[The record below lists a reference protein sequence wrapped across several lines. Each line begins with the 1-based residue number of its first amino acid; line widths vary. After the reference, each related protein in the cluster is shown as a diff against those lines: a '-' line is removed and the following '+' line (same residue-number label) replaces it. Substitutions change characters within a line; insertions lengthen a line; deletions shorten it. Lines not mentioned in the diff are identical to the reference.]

1 MGATRKLGFGAALMV
16 AAASAVPAAA
26 GPDDGAAPG
35 VLLEAAYIGDA
46 WRNTRG
52 GVGVGDAYLDNLDL
66 LATVDAGQ
74 RFGIEGLTLH
84 AHASYN
90 NGHAFSG
97 RWVGDA
103 QVVSNIEGVDTWRM
117 LEFWGEFRFGAVGGP
132 SLRAG
137 LYDLNSEF
145 DSIDSAG
152 LFLNSSHGIA
162 PDLSQTGQN
171 GPSIFPVTS
180 FALRLKGE
188 SQAGYWQLAA
198 LDAVPGDPDHPDRT
212 ALRFGAGEG
221 ALLAFEAGR
230 AAGPFRKLALGAWAY
245 TAEFEAIGE
254 TDADGEAVFASGNRG
269 FYAIAE
275 ASLVERD
282 ALNVGGWLRAGF
294 ADGRF
299 NGFRHYLGAGVS
311 AAGLVPGRPDD
322 QVGLAVGSAQAGT
335 PWREAQ
341 DLAGSPIDARE
352 TTVELTWRMPVNDW
366 LTLQP
371 DLQYVI
377 NPGLSPELD
386 DAFVVGLRF
395 ELGTS
400 WAR

>member
-1 MGATRKLGFGAALMV
+1 MGVTRNLCAGAAFLV
-16 AAASAVPAAA
+16 AVSSNVAVAA
-26 GPDDGAAPG
+26 GPDDEATPV
-35 VLLEAAYIGDA
+35 VLLEVAYVGDL

-52 GVGVGDAYLDNLDL
+52 GIEVGDAYLDNLDL
-66 LATVDAGQ
+66 MATVDGGR

-84 AHASYN
+84 AHAMHN
-90 NGHAFSG
+90 NGQEFSG
-97 RWVGDA
+97 RRVGDA
-103 QVVSNIEGVDTWRM
+103 QGVSNIEGVDTWRM
-117 LEFWGEFRFGAVGGP
+117 FELWGEFRFGAAGGN

-145 DSIDSAG
+145 DSIESAG

-180 FALRLKGE
+180 FGVRLKGGA
-188 SQAGYWQLAA
+188 QAWYWQLAA

-212 ALRFGAGEG
+212 ALRFGGGEG
-221 ALLAFEAGR
+221 ALLVFEAGR
-230 AAGPFRKLALGAWAY
+230 AIGPFRKLALGAWTY
-245 TAEFEAIGE
+245 TADFEAIGE
-254 TDADGEAVFASGNRG
+254 SDAAGQAVADSGNRG
-269 FYAIAE
+269 VYAIAE

-282 ALNVGGWLRAGF
+282 SLNVGGWLRAGF

-299 NGFRHYLGAGVS
+299 NDFSRYVGAGLS

-322 QVGLAVGSAQAGT
+322 QLGLAIGSVQSGS

-341 DLAGSPIDARE
+341 ALSGTPADARE

-377 NPGLSPELD
+377 NPGLSPGLD
-386 DAFVVGLRF
+386 DAVVVGLRF

>member
-1 MGATRKLGFGAALMV
+1 MGVTRNLGAGAALLV
-16 AAASAVPAAA
+16 AAAMAVPAAA

-35 VLLEAAYIGDA
+35 VLLEAGYVGDA

-52 GVGVGDAYLDNLDL
+52 GIELGEAYLDNLDL
-66 LATVDAGQ
+66 VATIDGGQ
-74 RFGIEGLTLH
+74 RLGIDGLTLH
-84 AHASYN
+84 AHAMYN
-90 NGHAFSG
+90 NGHQFSG
-97 RWVGDA
+97 RRVGDA
-103 QVVSNIEGVDTWRM
+103 QVVSNIEGVGTWRM
-117 LEFWGEFRFGAVGGP
+117 FELWGEFRFGGVGRT

-162 PDLSQTGQN
+162 PDLSQSGQN
-171 GPSIFPVTS
+171 GPSIFPVTA
-180 FALRLKGE
+180 FALRLKGGA
-188 SQAGYWQLAA
+188 QAWYWQLAA

-212 ALRFGAGEG
+212 ALRVGAGEG

-230 AAGPFRKLALGAWAY
+230 SAGPFRKLALGGWAY
-245 TAEFEAIGE
+245 TADFEAIGE
-254 TDADGEAVFASGNRG
+254 TDAAGDAVSASGNRG

-282 ALNVGGWLRAGF
+282 ALNVGAWLRAGV
-294 ADGRF
+294 ADDRF
-299 NGFRHYLGAGVS
+299 NGFRHYLGGGLS

-322 QVGLAVGSAQAGT
+322 QLGVAIGSAQAGT
-335 PWREAQ
+335 PWRDAQ
-341 DLAGSPIDARE
+341 SLAGTPVDARE

-386 DAFVVGLRF
+386 DAVVVGLRF
-395 ELGTS
+395 ELGAS

>member
-1 MGATRKLGFGAALMV
+1 MPAVAGA
-16 AAASAVPAAA
+16 
-26 GPDDGAAPG
+26 DDEGTPG
-35 VLLEAAYIGDA
+35 VQLEAAYVGDI

-52 GVGVGDAYLDNLDL
+52 GIGVGDAYLDNLDL
-66 LATVDAGQ
+66 IATVDGGQ
-74 RFGIEGLTLH
+74 RLGIAGLTLH
-84 AHASYN
+84 AHAIYN

-103 QVVSNIEGVDTWRM
+103 QVVSNIESVDTWRM
-117 LEFWGEFRFGAVGGP
+117 LELWGEFRFGTTGAA

-145 DSIDSAG
+145 DSIEAAV
-152 LFLNSSHGIA
+152 LFLNSSHGIG
-162 PDLSQTGQN
+162 PDLSLSGQN

-180 FALRLKGE
+180 FGLRLKGGAE
-188 SQAGYWQLAA
+188 AWYWQVAA

-212 ALRFGAGEG
+212 AFRFGAGEG
-221 ALLAFEAGR
+221 ALLVFEAGG
-230 AAGPFRKLALGAWAY
+230 ALGPLRKLAFGAWSY
-245 TAEFEAIGE
+245 TADFESIGE
-254 TDADGEAVFASGNRG
+254 TDAAGEAVAASGNRG
-269 FYAIAE
+269 AYAIVE
-275 ASLVERD
+275 AGLVDRDSLH
-282 ALNVGGWLRAGF
+282 VGGWLRAGL

-299 NGFRHYLGAGVS
+299 NQFRRYLGAGLS

-322 QVGLAVGSAQAGT
+322 QLGLAVGSAHGGT
-335 PWREAQ
+335 PWRETQA
-341 DLAGSPIDARE
+341 LAGTPVDARE
-352 TTVELTWRMPVNDW
+352 TTVELTWRVPVNDW

-377 NPGLSPELD
+377 NPGLSPDLD

-395 ELGTS
+395 ELGAS

>member
-1 MGATRKLGFGAALMV
+1 MRVTSKFELTASLLC
-16 AAASAVPAAA
+16 AAASIQAAA
-26 GPDDGAAPG
+26 AAPG
-35 VLLEAAYIGDA
+35 EEATPGVRLDAAYVGDL

-52 GVGVGDAYLDNLDL
+52 GLGVGDAYLDNLDL
-66 LATVDAGQ
+66 MATVDGGQ
-74 RFGIEGLTLH
+74 RLGIAGLTLH
-84 AHASYN
+84 AHVMYN
-90 NGHAFSG
+90 NGRPFSG

-117 LEFWGEFRFGAVGGP
+117 YELWGEFRFGAVGGG

-162 PDLSQTGQN
+162 PDLSQSGQN

-180 FALRLKGE
+180 FGLRLKGGAE
-188 SQAGYWQLAA
+188 SWYWQLAA
-198 LDAVPGDPDHPDRT
+198 LDAVPGDPQHPDRT
-212 ALRFGAGEG
+212 GFRLGSAEG
-221 ALLAFEAGR
+221 ALFAFETGR
-230 AAGPFRKLALGAWAY
+230 VLGSFRKLALGAWRYSAD
-245 TAEFEAIGE
+245 FEAIGE
-254 TDADGEAVFASGNRG
+254 SDAAGEPVSAAGNQG

-282 ALNVGGWLRAGF
+282 ALNVGGWLRAGV
-294 ADGRF
+294 AEARF
-299 NGFRHYLGAGVS
+299 NGFRGYVGAGLS
-311 AAGLVPGRPDD
+311 ASGLVPGRPDD
-322 QVGLAVGSAQAGT
+322 QLGLAIASAQAGT
-335 PWREAQ
+335 PWRDAQ
-341 DLAGSPIDARE
+341 ALGGAPIDARE
-352 TTVELTWRMPVNDW
+352 TTVEFTWRLPVNDW

-377 NPGLSPELD
+377 NPGLDPLLD
-386 DAFVVGLRF
+386 DAFVAGLRF